1 MDVSTVGR
9 VSNGDLMRQREEELS
24 QSVSFNETT
33 FPFAGRKFP
42 FLFSDCAN
50 RII

>member
-9 VSNGDLMRQREEELS
+9 VSNGDLMRQREGELS
-24 QSVSFNETT
+24 QRVSFNETT

-42 FLFSDCAN
+42 FLLSDCAN